1 MLRNLIDVIPFG
13 TVGDIIVAR
22 IARLRQRAPVV
33 LATQIAVAPA
43 DIGLVHARL
52 ALLIGAGEQDADRV
66 AREGAADDPRYFGGD
81 RIAVVARRIIDTFD
95 RQAAAQD
102 RKSTRLNSSH

>member
-1 MLRNLIDVIPFG
+1 MRISDWSSDVCSSDLIPFG

-52 ALLIGAGEQDADRV
+52 ALLIGTGEQDADRV
-66 AREGAADDPRYFGGD
+66 VREGAADDPRYFGGD
-81 RIAVVARRIIDTFD
+81 RIAVV
-95 RQAAAQD
+95 D

>member
-1 MLRNLIDVIPFG
+1 MRISDWSSDVCSSDLIPFG

-52 ALLIGAGEQDADRV
+52 ALLIGTDEQDADRV
-66 AREGAADDPRYFGGD
+66 VREGAADDPRYFGGD
-81 RIAVVARRIIDTFD
+81 RIAVVARRIIDALD
-95 RQAAAQD
+95 RQD
-102 RKSTRLNSSH
+102 RKSVV